1 MKKVLMA
8 AAVVAA
14 FVAGAAQAQVPP
26 DRSVKYRQSALTV
39 MSNHVGRLGAHAKG
53 ATTMTPAQLEQS
65 AQVVHDMAM
74 VAFDGFLE
82 GTEQS
87 KGTKAKPEI
96 WKEWAKFKELQVR
109 LQGETPKLL
118 AAAKAN
124 DVKAIQAAL
133 GGVGGSCKACHD
145 AYQAKDVIQ

>member
-82 GTEQS
+82 GTEQI
-87 KGTKAKPEI
+87 GRA
-96 WKEWAKFKELQVR
+96 
-109 LQGETPKLL
+109 
-118 AAAKAN
+118 
-124 DVKAIQAAL
+124 
-133 GGVGGSCKACHD
+133 SCRER
-145 AYQAKDVIQ
+145 V

>member
-39 MSNHVGRLGAHAKG
+39 LSNHVGRLGAHAKG
-53 ATTMTPAQLEQS
+53 AVTMTPAQLEQS

-74 VAFDGFLE
+74 VAYDGFLE

-96 WKEWAKFKELQVR
+96 WKDWAKFKELQVR